1 MSLRE
6 LEEALGHPFRDP
18 ALLELALT
26 HSSSA
31 QEGGRAPNNDRL
43 EYLGDAVL
51 DLAVAHAL
59 FAAHPDWPEGDLT
72 WTRAAL
78 VRTESLAEKARALRL
93 GEHVRLG
100 KSERLGQGA
109 DKASILANVFEAVVG
124 ALYLDGGLEPVRA
137 LVARLFGA
145 AFAAEAA
152 PVPRDAKMRFQE
164 WAHRR
169 YGVTPTWRILRDS
182 GEESDARRFEAAA
195 CVGDEILGRGTART
209 KREAE
214 RAAAQ
219 DALAR
224 AGEAADG

>member
-1 MSLRE
+1 VSLDE
-6 LEEALGHPFRDP
+6 LEITLGHAFRDR

-31 QEGGRAPNNDRL
+31 QDGGPGLNNDRL

-59 FAAHPDWPEGDLT
+59 FAAHPDWREGDLT

-78 VRTESLAEKARALRL
+78 VRTESLAEKARALGL

-100 KSERLGQGA
+100 KSERLTQGA
-109 DKASILANVFEAVVG
+109 EKASILANVLEAVVG
-124 ALYLDGGLEPVRA
+124 AIYLDAGLEPVRA
-137 LVARLFGA
+137 LVMRLFGS
-145 AFAAEAA
+145 AFEAEAA
-152 PVPRDAKMRFQE
+152 PEPRDAKMRFQE
-164 WAHRR
+164 WAHQRFR
-169 YGVTPTWRILRDS
+169 VTPTWRILSDS
-182 GEESDARRFEAAA
+182 GEEADARRFEAAA
-195 CVGDEILGRGTART
+195 CVGDEILGRGHART

-224 AGEAADG
+224 AGEAPDG